1 VILLRGTPPAPDVT
15 LPPLAELRRIGP
27 EIFAILETY
36 RYGRTA
42 LSARLLRNYHRF
54 LWNVSLDTLEQKTQV
69 IPCYAG
75 RSHMVVWGD
84 GSVSSCEM
92 LGSVGNLKESRF
104 RDVVAGAAMRAQVE
118 SIRNKECHCTHNCAM
133 LTSILFN
140 AANLPQLLHQP
151 IRT

>member
-1 VILLRGTPPAPDVT
+1 MFALL
-15 LPPLAELRRIGP
+15 EQ
-27 EIFAILETY
+27 Y
-36 RYGRTA
+36 RYGRTKLA
-42 LSARLLRNYHRF
+42 ARILRNYHRY
-54 LWNVSLDTLEQKTQV
+54 LWNVSLDILERQTQV

-92 LGSVGNLKESRF
+92 LGSVGNLKEKRF
-104 RDVVAGAAMRAQVE
+104 RDVLAGDAMREQVR

-140 AANLPQLLHQP
+140 PTSLPQLLHQP